1 MSDSTDAVA
10 SSESQKR
17 ERERSEEPSS
27 KRQRAEEVPAGA
39 GADAV
44 AAAPSEYSL
53 ASRIAQLENGSASSE
68 SLVGITSYVN
78 PDLPAFE
85 HAIIKHRFTDFLVW
99 EIARGGRVVKLKDIS
114 RPDGN
119 AAITSSTSENAASAK
134 EADAKQQPEETV
146 PELKEFISEEKL
158 GELQAFFEKG
168 RTPET
173 ESTSVLTDVSG
184 ERFCKES
191 CTARSDTLPNA
202 LHDSLSNPKISER
215 LFTEL

>member
-10 SSESQKR
+10 STETQKR
-17 ERERSEEPSS
+17 EREPSEEHSS

-39 GADAV
+39 VDT

-114 RPDGN
+114 RPDGK
-119 AAITSSTSENAASAK
+119 AAITSSTGENATSAK
-134 EADAKQQPEETV
+134 DAADKQTEEAV
-146 PELKEFISEEKL
+146 PELKDFISEEKL

-191 CTARSDTLPNA
+191 YTARSDTLPNA